1 MRHTSPMKRAPM
13 VADPIAMKP
22 MDASRRLTVPHGLG
36 RLDPVIGRATRALL
50 DLQRDDGHW
59 AFELEADATIPA
71 EYILLV
77 HHLGESPILEL
88 ERKIG
93 VYLHR
98 TQNAEGGWPLY
109 HDGATD
115 LSATVKAY
123 FALKMIGDAPDAP
136 HMVRAREAILKRGS
150 AARTNVFTRIL
161 LALYGETS
169 WQKVP

>member
-71 EYILLV
+71 EYILLQ
-77 HHLGESPILEL
+77 HYLGEIDAAE
-88 ERKIG
+88 EQRIAN
-93 VYLHR
+93 YLRANQGKH
-98 TQNAEGGWPLY
+98 GGWPLF
-109 HDGATD
+109 HGGDVD

-123 FALKMIGDAPDAP
+123 FALKAVGDAIDAP
-136 HMVRAREAILKRGS
+136 HMARARQAIL
-150 AARTNVFTRIL
+150 
-161 LALYGETS
+161 
-169 WQKVP
+169 